1 MEGSVLC
8 PHRRGL
14 HVDVGQGCPVT
25 QDLHGHNNPEW
36 ENLWVPQNKARTRV
50 WDSSSAPRSW
60 AVSVTA
66 DAVQL
71 PGWTESLGCEQ
82 LGPSHRAVLSARGI
96 TAPARAQYAW
106 HPSLLRTH
114 RLRDSRNPCLLG
126 SRHHS
131 FRIWNL
137 LRHGD
142 VVRNVLQDLQLQIP

>member
-1 MEGSVLC
+1 MGGSVLC

-14 HVDVGQGCPVT
+14 RVDVGLGCPVT
-25 QDLHGHNNPEW
+25 QDLHGHKNPQR
-36 ENLWVPQNKARTRV
+36 ENLWVPQSKARTRV

-66 DAVQL
+66 DAIQS
-71 PGWTESLGCEQ
+71 PRWTGSLGCEQ
-82 LGPSHRAVLSARGI
+82 LGPSHRAVLSTRGI
-96 TAPARAQYAW
+96 TAPARAQHAR
-106 HPSLLRTH
+106 HPSLLHTH
-114 RLRDSRNPCLLG
+114 RLRDSRNPRLLG

-131 FRIWNL
+131 FRIRNL